1 MERPADK
8 RPAVLVWHWG
18 RRGGGPRY
26 MFELV
31 RALQARDD
39 IDLHISYSLQ
49 AEIAAD
55 FAALGLPALAVDTYR
70 GLGSAA
76 LASLRL
82 PWIIARFRRY
92 LIEHRI
98 HTVYCAMSHPWN
110 VAVVPFIRGTGARY
124 VLALHDAVPHPGE
137 ESRWRMWALARELAA
152 TDRVVALTRHVRDQ
166 LVALHGYPAEKT
178 LVLPHGVFNF
188 AGGRARTLPA
198 TGERP
203 IRLTFFGRILPYK
216 GFDILLDAYA
226 RLRAHY
232 GARVVL
238 EVAGSGD
245 ITPYAGQLAGLEGVT
260 LHNRWIA
267 EEEIGDFLDRADLVV
282 LPYREASQSGV
293 IPSAYA
299 MGVPVVATSV
309 GGLSEQVIDGVTG
322 YLATETDGA
331 TVATA
336 ISRIIDDPGSYARL
350 SAQTLSQ
357 AQQTLSWPAI
367 ADGLV
372 NGLALS

>member
-8 RPAVLVWHWG
+8 RPGLLVWHWG

-39 IDLHISYSLQ
+39 IDLHISYSPQ

-55 FAALGLPALAVDTYR
+55 FAALGLPELVVDTYQ

-110 VAVVPFIRGTGARY
+110 VAVAPFIRATGARY
-124 VLALHDAVPHPGE
+124 VLALHDALPHPGE
-137 ESRWRMWALARELAA
+137 ESRWRMWALARELAV
-152 TDRVVALTRHVRDQ
+152 TDGVVALTRHVRDQ
-166 LVALHGYPAEKT
+166 LVTLHGYPPDRTA
-178 LVLPHGVFNF
+178 VLPHGVLTF
-188 AGGRARTLPA
+188 AEGRARQLPGA
-198 TGERP
+198 GERS
-203 IRLTFFGRILPYK
+203 IRLSFFGRILPYK
-216 GFDILLDAYA
+216 GFDLLLDAYA
-226 RLRAHY
+226 LLRTRY

-238 EVAGSGD
+238 EVAGSGN
-245 ITPYAGQLAGLEGVT
+245 IAPYAARLAELPGIT

-267 EEEIGDFLDRADLVV
+267 EEEIGTFLNRADLVV

-299 MGVPVVATSV
+299 MGVPVVATNV
-309 GGLSEQVIDGVTG
+309 GGLGEQVIDGETG
-322 YLATETDGA
+322 YLAAAVDG
-331 TVATA
+331 
-336 ISRIIDDPGSYARL
+336 
-350 SAQTLSQ
+350 Q
-357 AQQTLSWPAI
+357 AI
-367 ADGLV
+367 ADGVCRIIDAPDDYPRLSARALAQAEQALSWPVIAAGLV
-372 NGLALS
+372 DRLALF